1 MTCTWGTAAGSV
13 SVRGVN
19 ACGQSAALSKALT
32 LAVCMEE
39 TQGAPVELRTS
50 NFLVY
55 PNPNRGQ
62 FTVRSSNAGEFQ
74 LLNSIG
80 QVLNVFYLDG
90 STAQSKEIN
99 GLSAGV
105 YFLRSNE
112 DGAFQRIVVME

>member
-1 MTCTWGTAAGSV
+1 
-13 SVRGVN
+13 
-19 ACGQSAALSKALT
+19 
-32 LAVCMEE
+32 MEE
-39 TQGAPVELRTS
+39 EGGAPVEARAADM
-50 NFLVY
+50 NVY

-90 STAQSKEIN
+90 STAHSKEID